1 MARTVRTLT
10 GLFAVVAAGVALVW
24 AGALSST
31 AGSTTA
37 GPSTCT
43 PDTSVQR
50 DVAYGTHPQ
59 QRVDVYPA
67 PADACG
73 ENPVVVWVH
82 GGGWRRGDKA
92 NGMDAK
98 VAWAH
103 ANGWTLVSVNYR
115 LSTPTARPP
124 VRHPAHNR
132 DIGRAVTW
140 VHQHI
145 APLGGDPDRIV
156 LVGHSAGAAIVAAVG
171 TDERYL
177 GTGARAAVSCVAP
190 LDTEGYDV
198 ERVIDGGGR
207 AEVIYRNAFGNRRAV
222 WRDASPVRHVSA
234 DDPDVFLVRRGL
246 PDRQFLQSAYAARH
260 RAVGV
265 DATVVALPRYSHGGV
280 NSAIGADDLLT
291 PALTTFVAGCTTA

>member
-1 MARTVRTLT
+1 MTRTLRT
-10 GLFAVVAAGVALVW
+10 FVGLVAVAAAAVAVAW
-24 AGALSST
+24 AGALPST
-31 AGSTTA
+31 AVEGD
-37 GPSTCT
+37 TCV
-43 PDTSVQR
+43 PDLSVRR
-50 DVAYGTHPQ
+50 DVAYGTHPL
-59 QRVDVYPA
+59 QRLDVYPA

-73 ENPVVVWVH
+73 QNPVVVWVH

-124 VRHPAHNR
+124 VRYPAHNR
-132 DIGRAVTW
+132 DVGRAVTW

-156 LVGHSAGAAIVAAVG
+156 LLGHSAGAGIVAAVG
-171 TDERYL
+171 ADERYL
-177 GTGARAAVSCVAP
+177 GAGARAAVSCVAP

-207 AEVIYRNAFGNRRAV
+207 AEVLYRNAFGNRRAV

-234 DDPDVFLVRRGL
+234 DDPAVFLVRRGL
-246 PDRQFLQSAYAARH
+246 PDRQFVQTAYAARH

-265 DATVVALPRYSHGGV
+265 DATVLALPGYSHGRV
-280 NSAIGADDLLT
+280 NSAIGTDALLT
-291 PALTTFVAGCTTA
+291 PALTTFVEDCTTA